1 MRHAGPFA
9 TMVQS
14 RWASY
19 QNRRTDFRALGDIC
33 TAYLRGGSPCQFGC
47 LKASE
52 LGQECLQSVKVWRG
66 VVPFLQ
72 FPPAARR
79 VCYTTNSIEPVN
91 AQLREATRNRGKVL
105 TDVAALKILWLMICN
120 IEDNS
125 AAQRAKKRSTTSNAT
140 AQLEE

>member
-72 FPPAARR
+72 FPPAAQR
-79 VCYTTNSIEPVN
+79 VCYTKDSIGSLT
-91 AQLREATRNRGKVL
+91 AQLREVAGGRGQFPNDTV
-105 TDVAALKILWLMICN
+105 ALK
-120 IEDNS
+120 
-125 AAQRAKKRSTTSNAT
+125 
-140 AQLEE
+140 